1 MANERRTVVII
12 LALTVLLA
20 ALVGLIG
27 YRYEEKLGGFAY
39 LVGEAAAVIVVIGLI
54 VWSKRRRS

>member
-1 MANERRTVVII
+1 MASGGRTVAII

-39 LVGEAAAVIVVIGLI
+39 LVGEATAVIVVIGLI
-54 VWSKRRRS
+54 VWGKRRRP